1 MFGWTSAKPCRTAS
15 PERRPRA
22 RPWLSAAGCLGA
34 LLAGVS
40 PARAADPQP
49 YSVAIAATESDALND
64 SLKASSQLDSLR
76 ETAPVSPFA
85 LIGRAREDIDR
96 LKTVL
101 ESFGYYQSRITITIN
116 GKSLDDPGLPDAIG
130 ALPAG
135 EDAAVNVGLEPGK
148 IYHVGKITIDGEISV
163 EQRRALGLESGEPAY
178 AVAVLDAQARLLNRL
193 QEDGYAFA
201 VVDAPVAYDIPEDFA
216 LDIVYHV
223 SRGAL
228 SHIGPITLTGLKHV
242 QESLVRARLLIASGE
257 RYSPSRI
264 EEARRDLLALGVFS
278 SVTVKTAEHSDED
291 GHVPLT
297 FALQERLRHTIG
309 FNAAYSSDLGGSTGV
324 RWTDRDLLGGAEQ
337 LTLAATAI
345 DLGGHATTG
354 IGYNVSAQFTKPD
367 FGSRDD
373 TLQLNAAILK
383 QSLQAYDQT
392 ALTSSVLLTHRFSPM
407 WTASVGISGEREQIT
422 QQLVIRDYTLLGLPI
437 AARFNSTGT
446 SNPLQDALHGM
457 RASLSVTPTRSFTAI
472 PATFVIAQ
480 ADAAAFFDLN
490 DLGLTPAGRSV
501 IAVRAL
507 AGDAHG
513 AAPFDLPPDQRF
525 YGGGS
530 GTVRGF
536 RYQSIGPQFPISPQF
551 PAETP
556 TGGTAVDA
564 VTAEFRQRIAR
575 NFGAAVFVDAG
586 AVSGDGHL
594 FQGRPSVGVGAGMR
608 YYTAIGP
615 IRLDVAVPVTRLPGG
630 DRYEI
635 YIGLG
640 QSF

>member
-1 MFGWTSAKPCRTAS
+1 M
-15 PERRPRA
+15 
-22 RPWLSAAGCLGA
+22 GA
-34 LLAGVS
+34 LLAGVPS
-40 PARAADPQP
+40 ARAADPQP
-49 YSVAIAATESDALND
+49 YSLAIAATDNDALDD
-64 SLKASSQLDSLR
+64 SLTASSQLKSLR

-85 LIGRAREDIDR
+85 LIGRARDDIGR
-96 LKTVL
+96 LKTVC
-101 ESFGYYQSRITITIN
+101 ESFGYYQSRVTITIN
-116 GKSLDDPGLPDAIG
+116 GKSLDDPGLPDALV
-130 ALPAG
+130 ALTAG
-135 EDAAVNVGLEPGK
+135 EDAAVHVGFEPGK

-163 EQRRALGLESGEPAY
+163 EERRALGLESGEPAY

-201 VVDAPVAYDIPEDFA
+201 VVDTPVAYEVAEDFA

-223 SRGAL
+223 SRG
-228 SHIGPITLTGLKHV
+228 SQSRIGPITLTGLKHV
-242 QESLVRARLLIASGE
+242 EERLVRARLLIANGQL
-257 RYSPSRI
+257 YSPSKI
-264 EEARRDLLALGVFS
+264 EEARRDLLALGVFA
-278 SVTVKTAEHSDED
+278 SVSVKTADHADED
-291 GHVPLT
+291 GRVPLT
-297 FALQERLRHTIG
+297 IVLQERLRHTLG

-337 LTLAATAI
+337 LTLTATAI

-354 IGYNVSAQFTKPD
+354 IGYNVTAQFTKPD
-367 FGSRDD
+367 FGSRND
-373 TLQLNAAILK
+373 TLQVNTASLK
-383 QSLQAYDQT
+383 QSLRAYDQT
-392 ALTSSVLLTHRFSPM
+392 ALTSSVLLTHRFSPL
-407 WTASVGISGEREQIT
+407 WTASVGVSGEREQIT
-422 QQLVIRDYTLLGLPI
+422 QEHVIRDYTLLGVPV

-457 RASLSVTPTRSFTAI
+457 RASLSVTPTRSFSAI
-472 PATFVIAQ
+472 PATFIIAQ

-490 DLGLTPAGRSV
+490 AVGWAPAGRSV

-507 AGDAHG
+507 VGDAHG

-536 RYQSIGPQFPISPQF
+536 RYQSIGPQFPLDS
-551 PAETP
+551 TP
-556 TGGTAVDA
+556 TGGSAVDA
-564 VTAEFRQRIAR
+564 ATAEFRQRIGR
-575 NFGAAVFVDAG
+575 DFGAALFVDAG
-586 AVSGDGHL
+586 AVSSDGHL

-615 IRLDVAVPVTRLPGG
+615 IRLDIAVPVTKLPGG
-630 DRYEI
+630 DKFEI